1 MDSRKTINTAQ
12 SFLELI
18 NEYYANQE
26 RVSLLIDQEGLTRLE
41 GLITSVQMKDNS
53 EDAVIQ
59 IDKGTSFSLADLIA
73 VNGNFRSDFTE
84 FYPGIFKSV
93 EELFGGC

>member
-26 RVSLLIDQEGLTRLE
+26 RVSLLIDQQGLTRLE
-41 GLITSVQMKDNS
+41 GLITSVQMKDKA

-73 VNGNFRSDFTE
+73 VNGNFRSDYSE
-84 FYPGIFKSV
+84 
-93 EELFGGC
+93 C

>member
-41 GLITSVQMKDNS
+41 GLITSVQTKDKA

-73 VNGNFRSDFTE
+73 VNGNFRSDYTE
-84 FYPGIFKSV
+84 
-93 EELFGGC
+93 C

>member
-41 GLITSVQMKDNS
+41 GLITSVQMKDKA

-73 VNGNFRSDFTE
+73 VNGNFRSDYTE
-84 FYPGIFKSV
+84 
-93 EELFGGC
+93 C

>member
-1 MDSRKTINTAQ
+1 MDSRKTINTTQ
-12 SFLELI
+12 SFLELLKG
-18 NEYYANQE
+18 YYANQE

-41 GLITSVQMKDNS
+41 GLITSVQTKDKA

-73 VNGNFRSDFTE
+73 VNGNFRSDYSE
-84 FYPGIFKSV
+84 
-93 EELFGGC
+93 C